1 MDNESVVISYGIVG
15 ANITL
20 YFQIQLFMKKFFT
33 FLKKSNRYKHLLGG
47 FLVGI
52 FACNPLGALYS
63 ATVAGSC
70 LEQKDKLHGCPWDWI
85 DWFLTAAGGG
95 VAAIFWL
102 FV

>member
-1 MDNESVVISYGIVG
+1 M
-15 ANITL
+15 
-20 YFQIQLFMKKFFT
+20 
-33 FLKKSNRYKHLLGG
+33 
-47 FLVGI
+47 GI

-70 LEQKDKLHGCPWDWI
+70 LELKDKLHGCPWDWI